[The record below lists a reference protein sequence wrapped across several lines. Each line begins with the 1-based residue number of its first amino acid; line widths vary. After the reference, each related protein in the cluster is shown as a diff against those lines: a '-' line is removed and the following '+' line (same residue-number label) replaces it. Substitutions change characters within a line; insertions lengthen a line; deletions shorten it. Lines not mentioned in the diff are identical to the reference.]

1 MKTRFYSSQKCAGE
15 SGVLNPSVLL
25 KLLCSVCI
33 CGAVFFTV
41 DAQERR
47 MQQPQY
53 QPPPQPSPEPTLP
66 SVVTSPNEDYRLGPS
81 DVIEIRVEDAPEL
94 SRPVRISAA
103 GTFLMPYLGIVN
115 AKDKTVQELEN
126 FIADRLRGR
135 YLKDP
140 HVTVLVRQIN
150 SRSFFIQG
158 AVRRPGV
165 YQIEGRPSLL
175 KLITV
180 AGGLMENHGSTA
192 FIIRELKSQKAVSA
206 HEVEPK
212 PGGANAISNSN
223 QEAEPKAEYE
233 MLQVNINSL
242 LKGHFD
248 QNIFIEPQD
257 FVNIPPTDVF
267 FVAGEVVGPGAF
279 PLKEGTTLRQAI
291 SLAQGTTFKAALGNT
306 IIFREDQN
314 GKRQEIRV
322 DLAAVMRGKKE
333 DLPIMAND
341 VIIVPNSRIKTTLA
355 PILNAFGYGVALST
369 GQRIPVR

>member
-1 MKTRFYSSQKCAGE
+1 MRKSC
-15 SGVLNPSVLL
+15 
-25 KLLCSVCI
+25 LLCLVCI
-33 CGAVFFTV
+33 FGVILFAAR
-41 DAQERR
+41 AQERR

-66 SVVTSPNEDYRLGPS
+66 SVVTSPNEDYRIGPS

-94 SRPVRISAA
+94 SRLARISAA
-103 GTFLMPYLGIVN
+103 GTFLMPYLGVVN

-192 FIIRELKSQKAVSA
+192 FIIRELKSQKAASA
-206 HEVEPK
+206 HEEVEPK
-212 PGGANAISNSN
+212 LGGADVSN
-223 QEAEPKAEYE
+223 QETEPKAEYE